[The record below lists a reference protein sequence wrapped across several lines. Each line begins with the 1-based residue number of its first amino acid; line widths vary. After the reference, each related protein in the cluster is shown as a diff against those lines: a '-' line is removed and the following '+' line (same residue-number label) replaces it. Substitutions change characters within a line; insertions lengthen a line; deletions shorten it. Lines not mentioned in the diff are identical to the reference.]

1 VKTVGNGS
9 EMLVAVRLPRS
20 TAATHLTLASAL
32 RVSILAVLFAA
43 GVLLAGAISAGA
55 QETTT
60 ATTTTVETTT
70 EPTTVITTATV
81 ERTTTRR
88 IVPTGI
94 TTSESNSSNETPA
107 WVWVLLGI
115 LAVGLVALIV
125 LLARRGGGGGGGGTV
140 PLEERDRRL
149 DTAVRS
155 WTAQGWGLESQ
166 SADSAVLLRGGERLL
181 VNVDQAGRVTTL
193 PLPSQREG

>member
-1 VKTVGNGS
+1 VDDVPNGS
-9 EMLVAVRLPRS
+9 EMLVAVRLPRPA
-20 TAATHLTLASAL
+20 AATHLTLASAV

-60 ATTTTVETTT
+60 ATTTTAETTT

-94 TTSESNSSNETPA
+94 TTSESSSTNETPA

-125 LLARRGGGGGGGGTV
+125 LLARRGGGGGGSTV

-155 WTAQGWGLESQ
+155 WTAQGWALESQ

-181 VNVDQAGRVTTL
+181 ISVDQAGRVTTL

>member
-1 VKTVGNGS
+1 MLLPVRVPCSTGATRPTV
-9 EMLVAVRLPRS
+9 
-20 TAATHLTLASAL
+20 ASAV
-32 RVSILAVLFAA
+32 RVSILAVLFAG
-43 GVLLAGAISAGA
+43 GVLLAGAITAVA

-60 ATTTTVETTT
+60 ATTPTVETTT

-81 ERTTTRR
+81 EQTTTRR

-94 TTSESNSSNETPA
+94 TTSASSSSDETPA

-125 LLARRGGGGGGGGTV
+125 LLARRGGGSGGAV
-140 PLEERDRRL
+140 PVGERDRRL

-155 WTAQGWGLESQ
+155 WTAQGWALESQ

-181 VNVDQAGRVTTL
+181 VSVDQAGRVTTL
-193 PLPSQREG
+193 PLPSQRED